1 MAKVRYSKLASSD
14 LYENSEFIA
23 RDKPEAA
30 YRWVEKIEAACQTLA
45 VNPEMG
51 QRRISKNH
59 GECRSFSC
67 GSYVIEGWSM
77 APRLSASSEANAI
90 WTTFRLRCPTEGFYD
105 TDAAKAKV
113 D

>member
-1 MAKVRYSKLASSD
+1 MGKVRYSKLASSD

-45 VNPEMG
+45 VNPETG

-59 GECRSFSC
+59 GACRSFSC
-67 GSYVIEGWSM
+67 GNYVIF
-77 APRLSASSEANAI
+77 
-90 WTTFRLRCPTEGFYD
+90 FRGLGDEVEIIRIVRGERD
-105 TDAAKAKV
+105 LDNI
-113 D
+113 

>member
-14 LYENSEFIA
+14 LYESSEFIA

-67 GSYVIEGWSM
+67 GSYVIF
-77 APRLSASSEANAI
+77 
-90 WTTFRLRCPTEGFYD
+90 FRGL
-105 TDAAKAKV
+105 V
-113 D
+113 DGAEIIRIVRGERDLDNV